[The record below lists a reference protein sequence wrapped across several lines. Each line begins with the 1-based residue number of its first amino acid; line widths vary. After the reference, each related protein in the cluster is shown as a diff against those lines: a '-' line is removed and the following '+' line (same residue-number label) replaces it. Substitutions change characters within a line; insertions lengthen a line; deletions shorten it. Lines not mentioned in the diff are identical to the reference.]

1 MTVKAFSNRVKQIAR
16 HAGQHSF
23 EKLLVA
29 FYAVQ
34 LAQVPALEG
43 ACRDALTQIGV
54 VLPSGPGCDPDT
66 ERDAD
71 PDAEPGADPDAD
83 SGA

>member
-1 MTVKAFSNRVKQIAR
+1 MRMNSMTVKAFSNRVKQIAR

-43 ACRDALTQIGV
+43 ACRNALAQIGV
-54 VLPSGPGCDPDT
+54 EVPSRPGGGPDIDPDIDV
-66 ERDAD
+66 DARSN
-71 PDAEPGADPDAD
+71 A
-83 SGA
+83 